1 MEDQLVPDTAVL
13 REFGV
18 CSMTLSRWSK
28 DPALN
33 FPAAIK
39 IKSRNYRSRR
49 ELDVFKSELLRKA
62 ISERTP
68 EKKGGA

>member
-1 MEDQLVPDTAVL
+1 MDDQLVPDTVVL

-49 ELDVFKSELLRKA
+49 ELEAFKAALLRKA
-62 ISERTP
+62 ISERAP
-68 EKKGGA
+68 EKGGV